1 MIGKFLKP
9 FLNYKYL
16 LNQLILREIKARY
29 KQSILGY
36 AWIILNPLIQLLV
49 YSFVFSIIFKFPTS
63 GMPYSI
69 FLFIGL
75 LPWIYFQ
82 TSLSSSALVLV
93 DNANLLKKVN
103 FPREVL
109 PYSVICAKVVD
120 LFFSSLLLVFF
131 FLYYNINHTFSFTFS
146 PAFFYFIPLFI
157 LQVILM
163 SGLALFLSAA
173 NLFYRDIQYVT
184 NLMLLMWMYL
194 TPVVYPISLVP
205 NDYLWLYKL
214 NPMVGIIEGYRS
226 AIFNSPFD
234 FSAILLSFIIS
245 LVVFIFG
252 FWLFKKSEKIF
263 ADVV

>member
-1 MIGKFLKP
+1 MFKLLSLP

-16 LNQLILREIKARY
+16 LAQLVLREIKARY
-29 KQSILGY
+29 KQSIMGY
-36 AWIILNPLIQLLV
+36 AWIIFNPLIQLLV
-49 YSFVFSIIFKFPTS
+49 YYFVFSIIFKFPTS
-63 GMPYSI
+63 GIPYPI

-109 PYSVICAKVVD
+109 PYSVILAKSID
-120 LFFSSLLLVFF
+120 LFFSSLLLIAFIIF
-131 FLYYNINHTFSFTFS
+131 YNLPLSSTTF
-146 PAFFYFIPLFI
+146 YVIPFFI
-157 LQVILM
+157 LQIILM
-163 SGLALFLSAA
+163 SGLALLLSAA

-205 NDYLWLYKL
+205 ENYLWLYRL
-214 NPMVGIIEGYRS
+214 NPMVGIIESYRA
-226 AIFNSPFD
+226 AIFNYPFD
-234 FSAILLSFIIS
+234 IQAILSSIVVS
-245 LVVFIFG
+245 LILFIFG
-252 FWLFKKSEKIF
+252 FWIFKKSEKVF
-263 ADVV
+263 ADIV